1 MGRVRGARRG
11 LADGCLYNGM
21 PAARA
26 AHGIGHG
33 ASCRDHPSTPGSGW
47 DGRLRPCAFPDAP
60 LCLLGLAAQRAH
72 DDPEILRIDGARP
85 VLIEQV
91 ERVLDLIE
99 LVLIEL
105 LLSSVE
111 LALRSLLGLRTSAR
125 AWSAA
130 GATTRGVRSHAHLAL
145 LVVLRFACHGAVH
158 DGARSFRNV
167 DSVWHAC
174 ACMPYA
180 HTYA

>member
-111 LALRSLLGLRTSAR
+111 LALCSLLGLRTR
-125 AWSAA
+125 ANRQQPGLRVGVGPTRTWLFLLLSGLLAMAA
-130 GATTRGVRSHAHLAL
+130 EAALRATPPPQQKRATKCRAQS
-145 LVVLRFACHGAVH
+145 
-158 DGARSFRNV
+158 
-167 DSVWHAC
+167 
-174 ACMPYA
+174 
-180 HTYA
+180 

>member
-91 ERVLDLIE
+91 ERVLDLVE

-111 LALRSLLGLRTSAR
+111 LALCSLLGLRTR
-125 AWSAA
+125 ANRQQPGCEWAWASRAPGSSCCCPACSPWLREAA
-130 GATTRGVRSHAHLAL
+130 LRATLPPQQKRATNCRAQCVKAGQRS
-145 LVVLRFACHGAVH
+145 
-158 DGARSFRNV
+158 S
-167 DSVWHAC
+167 
-174 ACMPYA
+174 
-180 HTYA
+180 